1 MLKNKTILILVL
13 IALLIVF
20 DYLVPSI
27 DVSKRAI
34 VVGIGLG
41 QQDGRL
47 LLSVQS
53 LSRKKSE
60 TAEYQVDSVLC
71 DELVD
76 GIETLGLTLGG
87 RLSLAHTLTIIVEDN
102 AVAISALDYLS
113 KNNLVSDRTYILA
126 TTIAA
131 KDVLSAKATGNES
144 TSALLRESQE
154 IAKTRAGVLPC
165 NVRKYLSDS
174 SGTGRCVN
182 LPVVTLKEE
191 SFSITTSLSVK
202 DGSPVFLMD
211 EEGCLGV
218 SLVEGRIFDAKTY
231 VKDLDA
237 SVELVS
243 SKLSFSMTGG
253 VVKLQLKL
261 SAKAFNSQG
270 LGRDEQLAVEK
281 HVISAV
287 IHAFNQGA
295 THDCDV
301 LHVFQ
306 RVKAFYPNEW
316 SSIPPE
322 ISLLPLQVEVKFV

>member
-1 MLKNKTILILVL
+1 MLKNKTIMILVL
-13 IALLIVF
+13 IAMLIVF

-41 QQDGRL
+41 EEKGRL

-53 LSRKKSE
+53 LSRKKGE
-60 TAEYQVDSVLC
+60 TAEYQVNSVTC

-102 AVAISALDYLS
+102 ATALSALDYLA

-126 TTIAA
+126 TTISA
-131 KDVLSAKATGNES
+131 KDILSAKATGNES
-144 TSALLRESQE
+144 TSAVLRESQE
-154 IAKTRAGVLPC
+154 IAKTRAGVPPC

-174 SGTGRCVN
+174 AGVGRCVN
-182 LPVVTLKEE
+182 LPAVTVKEGD
-191 SFSITTSLSVK
+191 FSITTCLSVK

-211 EEGCLGV
+211 EVGCLGV

-243 SKLSFSMTGG
+243 SKLSFSMSDGA
-253 VVKLQLKL
+253 VKLQLKL

-270 LGRDEQLAVEK
+270 LDKDEQLAVEQ
-281 HVISAV
+281 HVVAAV
-287 IHAFNQGA
+287 THAFNQGS

-301 LHVFQ
+301 LHICQ
-306 RVKAFYPNEW
+306 RVKAFYPEQW
-316 SSIPPE
+316 STLPPQ
-322 ISLLPLQVEVKFV
+322 ISLLPLQVEVRFV